1 MRLTYTSPIS
11 EVAEIVD
18 RCLVMGLPW
27 PTRLA
32 GVVEIVCQVCGP
44 QTGVSFYG
52 VVGSAQPLVLLCA
65 AGKPGPVAVTW
76 GAPVAGLAAR
86 EQAAQ
91 FAGEARALTDYLG
104 GWIGVEQC
112 LAVPVL
118 RNQQLYGVLEVRS
131 HVPDHLGLV
140 QAELTAH
147 IGARVAQAWPLTQ
160 QTGGQ

>member
-1 MRLTYTSPIS
+1 MHDTLSGCPPEQVRTASSDCGQPKSAKRGGAALLAAVKRAPRRKQMDVWDRLWKDSMRLTYTSPIS

-18 RCLVMGLPW
+18 RCLVLGLPW

-76 GAPVAGLAAR
+76 GAPVAGLAA
-86 EQAAQ
+86 
-91 FAGEARALTDYLG
+91 
-104 GWIGVEQC
+104 
-112 LAVPVL
+112 
-118 RNQQLYGVLEVRS
+118 
-131 HVPDHLGLV
+131 
-140 QAELTAH
+140 
-147 IGARVAQAWPLTQ
+147 
-160 QTGGQ
+160 